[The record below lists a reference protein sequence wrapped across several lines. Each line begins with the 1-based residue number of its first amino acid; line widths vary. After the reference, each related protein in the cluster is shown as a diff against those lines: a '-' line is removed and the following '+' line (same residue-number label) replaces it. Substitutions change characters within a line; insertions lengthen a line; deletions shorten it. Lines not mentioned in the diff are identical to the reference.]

1 MIFKSAVG
9 NWFYLA
15 MVLMVTAAVAAF
27 VLPFIN
33 DPSEPIT
40 WFAVVIML
48 LALGLPFWM
57 MVVTDYQIADGLLR
71 IRSGPFRWTLP
82 IDAITSVEP
91 SNSPRS
97 APALSIDRL
106 RICYDNDRI
115 ILVSPK
121 DKAGFLQALGIHNTC
136 D

>member
-15 MVLMVTAAVAAF
+15 MVLMVGAAVAAF
-27 VLPFIN
+27 VLPFIT
-33 DPSEPIT
+33 DPSQPVA
-40 WFAVVIML
+40 WLAVGIVL

-57 MVVTDYQIADGLLR
+57 MVATDYQIDDGLLR

-82 IDAITSVEP
+82 VDAITSVEP

-106 RICYDNDRI
+106 QICYDNDRI

-121 DKAGFLQALGIHNTC
+121 DKTGFLRAIGYS
-136 D
+136 

>member
-15 MVLMVTAAVAAF
+15 MVLMVGAAVAAF
-27 VLPFIN
+27 VLPFIT
-33 DPSEPIT
+33 DPSQPVA
-40 WFAVVIML
+40 WLAVGIVL

-57 MVVTDYQIADGLLR
+57 MVATDYQIDDGLLR

-82 IDAITSVEP
+82 VDAITSVEP
-91 SNSPRS
+91 SNSPSS

-106 RICYDNDRI
+106 RICYDNDRM

-121 DKAGFLQALGIHNTC
+121 DKAGFLQAIGYS
-136 D
+136 